1 MSQPLEGDTDVFIIK
16 EAELRQVIGVARY
29 LCRVNL
35 QIRNQLIEF
44 KNIYEHKGDRIVS
57 AGFLKLKFDELCES
71 VQKGLKEFN
80 QSHPEIDSRNSGQQ
94 KREAPTQ
101 IDNSEIKRIKRE

>member
-1 MSQPLEGDTDVFIIK
+1 MSQPLEGQTDSYIIK

-44 KNIYEHKGDRIVS
+44 NDIYEHKGDRIVS
-57 AGFLKLKFDELCES
+57 AGFLKLKFDELRES

-80 QSHPEIDSRNSGQQ
+80 QVGVVH
-94 KREAPTQ
+94 
-101 IDNSEIKRIKRE
+101 

>member
-1 MSQPLEGDTDVFIIK
+1 MSQPLEGHTDTFIIK

-44 KNIYEHKGDRIVS
+44 NDIYKHKGDRIVS
-57 AGFLKLKFDELCES
+57 AGFLKLKFEDLLES

-80 QSHPEIDSRNSGQQ
+80 QSHPDINGGNSAQQ
-94 KREAPTQ
+94 KRKAQTQ
-101 IDNSEIKRIKRE
+101 IDEPAIKRVKFE

>member
-1 MSQPLEGDTDVFIIK
+1 MSQPLEGQTDSYIIK

-44 KNIYEHKGDRIVS
+44 NDIYEHKGDRIVS
-57 AGFLKLKFDELCES
+57 AGFLKLRFDELRES

-80 QSHPEIDSRNSGQQ
+80 QSHPEIDGGNSAQQ
-94 KREAPTQ
+94 KRKAQTQ
-101 IDNSEIKRIKRE
+101 IDKPAIKHVKLE